1 MEQIILMTPRRLVF
15 GERSIDAFAADY
27 LQAGMKKLYLI
38 TVPPVLHFL
47 EQTLERLKAGGVE
60 IRIHDAIAGEPSL
73 RDFESVLADARQF
86 GADSVAGIGGG
97 SVLDVAKLV
106 AAQLYNTQSTGEVLG
121 IGLLKGRSTYLVC
134 IPTTSGTG
142 SEVSPNAIFVNDEG
156 AKIGVISPHL
166 VPDASYVDPHL
177 TVSVPP
183 SVTASTGI
191 DALAH
196 CLEAYTNRFAHP
208 VVDTFALEGVR
219 LIACYLKR
227 ACVNGQDLEARS
239 KVALGS
245 LYGGMCL
252 GPVNTTAVH
261 ALAYPLGTD
270 YHIPHGLSIALLL
283 PHVMQFNL
291 AVAPQRYAELA
302 VAMGA
307 DAEAAEEALAFQ
319 SVSLIRELILEC
331 GLPGSLQELGIPY
344 KGIEKMALDALTIQ
358 RLLKNNIRTI
368 TQKDAEDIYRSAFYS
383 YELAKNI

>member
-1 MEQIILMTPRRLVF
+1 MEQITLMNPRRLVF
-15 GERSIDAFAADY
+15 GAKSLDQFAEDY
-27 LQAGMKKLYLI
+27 LKGGWKKLYLVTI
-38 TVPPVLHFL
+38 PPVRNQL
-47 EQTLERLKAGGVE
+47 ETTLEKLRTAGIAVLVN
-60 IRIHDAIAGEPSL
+60 DTIAGEPSF
-73 RDFESVLADARQF
+73 RDFEAVLAEARYY

-106 AAQLYNTQSTGEVLG
+106 AAQLYNTQATDEVVG
-121 IGLLKGRSTYLVC
+121 IGNLKGRSTYLAC

-166 VPDASYVDPHL
+166 VPDASYVDPLL
-177 TVSVPP
+177 TISVPP

-196 CLEAYTNRFAHP
+196 CLEAYTNRNAHP
-208 VVDTFALEGVR
+208 VVDLVALEGVR
-219 LIACYLKR
+219 LIARYLKR
-227 ACVNGQDLEARS
+227 TCTDGHDLEARS

-245 LYGGMCL
+245 MYGGMCL

-291 AVAPQRYAELA
+291 PAAPQRYAELA

-307 DAEAAEEALAFQ
+307 DAEAGEATLAFQ
-319 SVSLIRELILEC
+319 SVNLIRELNLEC

-344 KGIEKMALDALTIQ
+344 DGIEKMAEGAVKIQ
-358 RLLKNNIRTI
+358 RLLKNNIRII

-383 YELAKNI
+383 YELAKNL